1 VSNVSSS
8 SNLFPQTSLSDADV
22 RIQNSDSNNRPYLK
36 FQLYPDTKAMLPIQQ
51 ITEVLK
57 IQLGQIMPI
66 PQMPPWVMG
75 VYNWRGDILW
85 MVDLGQLMGLTAC
98 YQSDRHVHTAIVLSP
113 ERETS
118 NSEQKIQLGLMV
130 AVIDDLVACDPEII
144 QEIVD
149 SSLNP
154 PCYRFA
160 AGYWLKPSGEM
171 ILALDG
177 GAIASAMPRSD
188 D

>member
-1 VSNVSSS
+1 MSNS
-8 SNLFPQTSLSDADV
+8 SNLFPQTSLTDTDV
-22 RIQNSDSNNRPYLK
+22 GMQTSSPNNRPYLK
-36 FQLYPDTKAMLPIQQ
+36 FQLHPDTKVMLPIQQ

-85 MVDLGQLMGLTAC
+85 MVDLGQLMGLASW
-98 YQSDRHVHTAIVLSP
+98 YQHQYDRLLHTAIVLSP
-113 ERETS
+113 ERGTG
-118 NSEQKIQLGLMV
+118 NNEQKIHLGLMV

-144 QEIVD
+144 QGIVD

-154 PCYRFA
+154 PSYRFA
-160 AGYWLKPSGEM
+160 SGYWLKPSGEM

-177 GAIASAMPRSD
+177 GEIASAMPRSPD
-188 D
+188 